1 MMTLT
6 KSQYQLRSKGDMS
19 KPSKPS
25 AARVLQ
31 EINNDDE
38 FVPLAN
44 ITTIYLPL
52 SQTMP
57 LPRI

>member
-6 KSQYQLRSKGDMS
+6 KSQYQLRSKGDM
-19 KPSKPS
+19 SKPS